1 MSASTRN
8 PPLPPASSLPGE
20 SRRHLRAFLD
30 YLQVECGLAQNTRLA
45 YRRDLCRFISGLGE
59 TAGDLARLTTT
70 DVERFLRRCHD
81 EGLSA
86 SSTGRAL
93 AAVRTFCRYL
103 VVNRALARDV
113 SAVVVPPKKWRRLPA
128 VLGDEHVRRI
138 LSAPSDEQD
147 AHALRDRAILT
158 LLYATGMRASELAG
172 LGVRDVNFNLGIVR
186 VMGKGGKER
195 IVPAAQAALDAVR
208 QYIQTDRTS
217 GADRMSAAN
226 TAGQATPAA
235 NRPAAADGKPNRP
248 AAADP
253 AGRLFLSRT
262 GKPMAREDVYRTVR
276 KYVRRAAVR
285 GKVTPHTMR
294 HAFATHLLAHGA
306 NLRSVQ
312 EMLGHA
318 DISTT
323 QIYTHVDAE
332 RLKSVHRQFH
342 PRG

>member
-1 MSASTRN
+1 MSASTRKQ
-8 PPLPPASSLPGE
+8 PLPPASSLPIE

-30 YLQVECGLAQNTRLA
+30 YLQVECGLALNTRLA

-59 TAGDLARLTTT
+59 TAGDLAKLTTA
-70 DVERFLRRCHD
+70 DIERFLRRCHD

-195 IVPAAQAALDAVR
+195 IVPAAEAALEAVR
-208 QYIQTDRTS
+208 QYIQTDRASAT
-217 GADRMSAAN
+217 AD
-226 TAGQATPAA
+226 AT
-235 NRPAAADGKPNRP
+235 
-248 AAADP
+248 
-253 AGRLFLSRT
+253 GRLLLSRT
-262 GKPMAREDVYRTVR
+262 GKPLAREDVYRTVR

-285 GKVTPHTMR
+285 GKVTPHTLR

>member
-1 MSASTRN
+1 
-8 PPLPPASSLPGE
+8 
-20 SRRHLRAFLD
+20 
-30 YLQVECGLAQNTRLA
+30 
-45 YRRDLCRFISGLGE
+45 
-59 TAGDLARLTTT
+59 
-70 DVERFLRRCHD
+70 
-81 EGLSA
+81 
-86 SSTGRAL
+86 
-93 AAVRTFCRYL
+93 
-103 VVNRALARDV
+103 V
-113 SAVVVPPKKWRRLPA
+113 SAVVAPPKKWRRLPA
-128 VLGDEHVRRI
+128 VLNDEHVRRI
-138 LSAPSDEQD
+138 LAAPSDEQD
-147 AHALRDRAILT
+147 AHSLRDRAILT
-158 LLYATGMRASELAG
+158 LLYATGIRASELAG
-172 LGVRDVNFNLGIVR
+172 LCVRDVNFNLGIVR
-186 VMGKGGKER
+186 VMGKGSKER
-195 IVPAAQAALDAVR
+195 IVPAAEAALEAVR

-217 GADRMSAAN
+217 GAADPAGRAAP
-226 TAGQATPAA
+226 AAA
-235 NRPAAADGKPNRP
+235 NRPAAADGKPNRA
-248 AAADP
+248 AAADGKP
-253 AGRLFLSRT
+253 NRAAAAPNAAAVNAAAVNSAGRLFLSRT

>member
-1 MSASTRN
+1 MSASTRKQ
-8 PPLPPASSLPGE
+8 PLPPASSLPIE

-30 YLQVECGLAQNTRLA
+30 YLQVECGLALNTRLA
-45 YRRDLCRFISGLGE
+45 YRRDLCRFISGLGA
-59 TAGDLARLTTT
+59 TAGDLAKLTTA
-70 DVERFLRRCHD
+70 DIERFLRRCHD

-186 VMGKGGKER
+186 VMGKGNKER
-195 IVPAAQAALDAVR
+195 IVPAAQAALEAVR
-208 QYIQTDRTS
+208 QYIQTDRASAT
-217 GADRMSAAN
+217 AD
-226 TAGQATPAA
+226 AT
-235 NRPAAADGKPNRP
+235 
-248 AAADP
+248 
-253 AGRLFLSRT
+253 GRLLLSRT
-262 GKPMAREDVYRTVR
+262 GKPLAREDVYRTVR

-285 GKVTPHTMR
+285 GKVTPHTLR

>member
-1 MSASTRN
+1 MSASTRKQ
-8 PPLPPASSLPGE
+8 PLPPASSLPIE

-30 YLQVECGLAQNTRLA
+30 YLQVECGLALNTRLA

-59 TAGDLARLTTT
+59 TAGDLAKLTTA
-70 DVERFLRRCHD
+70 DIERFLRRCHD

-195 IVPAAQAALDAVR
+195 IVPAAEAALEAVR
-208 QYIQTDRTS
+208 EYIQ
-217 GADRMSAAN
+217 ADR
-226 TAGQATPAA
+226 
-235 NRPAAADGKPNRP
+235 AAAT
-248 AAADP
+248 ADT
-253 AGRLFLSRT
+253 AGRLLLSRT
-262 GKPMAREDVYRTVR
+262 GKPLAREDVYRTVR

-285 GKVTPHTMR
+285 GKVTPHTLR

-318 DISTT
+318 DIATT
-323 QIYTHVDAE
+323 QIYTHVDAD
-332 RLKSVHRQFH
+332 RLKSIHRKFH
-342 PRG
+342 PRA

>member
-1 MSASTRN
+1 MSASTRKQL
-8 PPLPPASSLPGE
+8 LPPASSLPIE

-30 YLQVECGLAQNTRLA
+30 YLQVECGLALNTRLA
-45 YRRDLCRFISGLGE
+45 YRRDLCRFISHLGE
-59 TAGDLARLTTT
+59 NAGDLAKLTTT
-70 DVERFLRRCHD
+70 DVERFLRQCHG

-103 VVNRALARDV
+103 VVNRVLARDV

-128 VLGDEHVRRI
+128 VLNDEHVRRI
-138 LSAPSDEQD
+138 LAAPSDEQD
-147 AHALRDRAILT
+147 AHVLRDRAILT

-172 LGVRDVNFNLGIVR
+172 LCVRDVNFNLGIVR
-186 VMGKGGKER
+186 VMGKGSKER
-195 IVPAAQAALDAVR
+195 IVPAAEAALEAVR
-208 QYIQTDRTS
+208 EYIK
-217 GADRMSAAN
+217 ADR
-226 TAGQATPAA
+226 
-235 NRPAAADGKPNRP
+235 AAAT
-248 AAADP
+248 ADTT
-253 AGRLFLSRT
+253 GRLLLSRT
-262 GKPMAREDVYRTVR
+262 GKPLAREDVYRTVR
-276 KYVRRAAVR
+276 KYVRRAAIR
-285 GKVTPHTMR
+285 GRVTPHTMR

>member
-1 MSASTRN
+1 MSASTRKQ
-8 PPLPPASSLPGE
+8 PLPPASSLPIE

-30 YLQVECGLAQNTRLA
+30 YLQVECGLALNTRLA

-59 TAGDLARLTTT
+59 TAGDLAKLTTA
-70 DVERFLRRCHD
+70 DIERFLRRCHD

-195 IVPAAQAALDAVR
+195 IVPAAEAALEAVR
-208 QYIQTDRTS
+208 EYIQ
-217 GADRMSAAN
+217 ADR
-226 TAGQATPAA
+226 
-235 NRPAAADGKPNRP
+235 AAAT
-248 AAADP
+248 ADT
-253 AGRLFLSRT
+253 AGRLLLSRT
-262 GKPMAREDVYRTVR
+262 GKPLAREDVYRTVR

-285 GKVTPHTMR
+285 GKVTPHTLR

>member
-1 MSASTRN
+1 MSASTRKQ
-8 PPLPPASSLPGE
+8 PLPPASSLPGE

-30 YLQVECGLAQNTRLA
+30 YLQVECGLALNTRLA

-59 TAGDLARLTTT
+59 SAGDLAKLTTT

-103 VVNRALARDV
+103 VVNRTLARDV
-113 SAVVVPPKKWRRLPA
+113 SAVVVPPKKWSRLPA

-172 LGVRDVNFNLGIVR
+172 LNVRDVNFNLGIVR

-195 IVPAAQAALDAVR
+195 IVPAAEAALDAVR
-208 QYIQTDRTS
+208 QYIQTDRASAT
-217 GADRMSAAN
+217 AD
-226 TAGQATPAA
+226 AT
-235 NRPAAADGKPNRP
+235 
-248 AAADP
+248 
-253 AGRLFLSRT
+253 GRLLLSRT
-262 GKPMAREDVYRTVR
+262 GKPLAREDVYRTVR

-285 GKVTPHTMR
+285 GKVTPHTLR

>member
-1 MSASTRN
+1 
-8 PPLPPASSLPGE
+8 LPGE

-30 YLQVECGLAQNTRLA
+30 YLQVECGLALNTRLA

-208 QYIQTDRTS
+208 QYIQTDR
-217 GADRMSAAN
+217 AAA
-226 TAGQATPAA
+226 TAGRAAGATD
-235 NRPAAADGKPNRP
+235 RPAAA
-248 AAADP
+248 AD
-253 AGRLFLSRT
+253 ATGRLLLSRT

-285 GKVTPHTMR
+285 GKVTPHTLR

>member
-1 MSASTRN
+1 MSASTRKQ
-8 PPLPPASSLPGE
+8 PLPPASSLPIE

-30 YLQVECGLAQNTRLA
+30 YLQVECGLALNTRLA
-45 YRRDLCRFISGLGE
+45 YRRDLCRFISGLGA
-59 TAGDLARLTTT
+59 TAGDLAKLTTA
-70 DVERFLRRCHD
+70 DIERFLRRCHD

-195 IVPAAQAALDAVR
+195 IVPAAEAALEAVR
-208 QYIQTDRTS
+208 QYIQTDRASAT
-217 GADRMSAAN
+217 AD
-226 TAGQATPAA
+226 AT
-235 NRPAAADGKPNRP
+235 
-248 AAADP
+248 
-253 AGRLFLSRT
+253 GRLLLSRT
-262 GKPMAREDVYRTVR
+262 GKPLAREDVYRTVR

-285 GKVTPHTMR
+285 GKVTPHTLR

>member
-1 MSASTRN
+1 
-8 PPLPPASSLPGE
+8 LPGE

-45 YRRDLCRFISGLGE
+45 YRRDLCRFIAGLGE
-59 TAGDLARLTTT
+59 AADDLARLTTT
-70 DVERFLRRCHD
+70 DVEHFLRQCHD

-86 SSTGRAL
+86 NSTGRAL

-103 VVNRALARDV
+103 VLNRALARDV

-128 VLGDEHVRRI
+128 LLGDEHVRRI

-147 AHALRDRAILT
+147 AHALRDRAILM

-172 LGVRDVNFNLGIVR
+172 LNVHDVNYNLGILR

-195 IVPAAQAALDAVR
+195 IVPAAEAALDAVR
-208 QYIQTDRTS
+208 QYVRTDR
-217 GADRMSAAN
+217 AA
-226 TAGQATPAA
+226 
-235 NRPAAADGKPNRP
+235 

-253 AGRLFLSRT
+253 AGRLLLSRT
-262 GKPMAREDVYRTVR
+262 GKPLAREDVYRTVR

>member
-1 MSASTRN
+1 
-8 PPLPPASSLPGE
+8 
-20 SRRHLRAFLD
+20 
-30 YLQVECGLAQNTRLA
+30 
-45 YRRDLCRFISGLGE
+45 
-59 TAGDLARLTTT
+59 
-70 DVERFLRRCHD
+70 
-81 EGLSA
+81 
-86 SSTGRAL
+86 
-93 AAVRTFCRYL
+93 
-103 VVNRALARDV
+103 
-113 SAVVVPPKKWRRLPA
+113 

-195 IVPAAQAALDAVR
+195 IVPAAEAALEAVR
-208 QYIQTDRTS
+208 EYIQ
-217 GADRMSAAN
+217 ADR
-226 TAGQATPAA
+226 
-235 NRPAAADGKPNRP
+235 AAAT
-248 AAADP
+248 ADT
-253 AGRLFLSRT
+253 AGRLLLSRT
-262 GKPMAREDVYRTVR
+262 GKPLAREDVYRTVR

-285 GKVTPHTMR
+285 GKVTPHTLR

>member
-1 MSASTRN
+1 MSASTRKQ
-8 PPLPPASSLPGE
+8 PLPPASSLPIE

-30 YLQVECGLAQNTRLA
+30 YLQVECGLALNTRLA
-45 YRRDLCRFISGLGE
+45 YRRDLCRFISRLGE
-59 TAGDLARLTTT
+59 SAGDLARLTTA

-113 SAVVVPPKKWRRLPA
+113 SAVVVPPKKWNRLPA

-172 LGVRDVNFNLGIVR
+172 LCVRDVNFNLGIVR
-186 VMGKGGKER
+186 VMGKGSKER
-195 IVPAAQAALDAVR
+195 IVPAAEAALDAVR
-208 QYIQTDRTS
+208 QYIQTDR
-217 GADRMSAAN
+217 AA
-226 TAGQATPAA
+226 
-235 NRPAAADGKPNRP
+235 AAADTTGRAS
-248 AAADP
+248 AAADT

-262 GKPMAREDVYRTVR
+262 GKPLAREDVYRTTR

-285 GKVTPHTMR
+285 GKVTPHTLR

>member
-1 MSASTRN
+1 MSASTRKQ
-8 PPLPPASSLPGE
+8 PLPPASSLPIE

-59 TAGDLARLTTT
+59 TAGDLAKLTTT
-70 DVERFLRRCHD
+70 DIEHFLRQCHD

-86 SSTGRAL
+86 GSTGRGL
-93 AAVRTFCRYL
+93 AAVRMFCRYL
-103 VVNRALARDV
+103 VVNRVLARDV
-113 SAVVVPPKKWRRLPA
+113 SAVVAPPKKWRRLPA
-128 VLGDEHVRRI
+128 VLNDEHVRRI

-147 AHALRDRAILT
+147 THSLRDRAILT
-158 LLYATGMRASELAG
+158 LLYATGIRASELAG
-172 LGVRDVNFNLGIVR
+172 LCVRDVNFNLGIVR
-186 VMGKGGKER
+186 VMGKGSKER
-195 IVPAAQAALDAVR
+195 IVPVAEAALDAVR
-208 QYIQTDRTS
+208 QYIQTDRATAT
-217 GADRMSAAN
+217 AD
-226 TAGQATPAA
+226 TT
-235 NRPAAADGKPNRP
+235 
-248 AAADP
+248 
-253 AGRLFLSRT
+253 GRLLLSRT
-262 GKPMAREDVYRTVR
+262 GKPLAREDVYRTVR

-285 GKVTPHTMR
+285 GKVTPHTLR

>member
-208 QYIQTDRTS
+208 QYIQTDR
-217 GADRMSAAN
+217 AA
-226 TAGQATPAA
+226 
-235 NRPAAADGKPNRP
+235 AAAD
-248 AAADP
+248 AT
-253 AGRLFLSRT
+253 GRLLLSRT
-262 GKPMAREDVYRTVR
+262 GKPLAREDVYRTVR

-285 GKVTPHTMR
+285 GKVTPHTLR

>member
-1 MSASTRN
+1 
-8 PPLPPASSLPGE
+8 LPIE

-30 YLQVECGLAQNTRLA
+30 YLQVECGLALNTRLA
-45 YRRDLCRFISGLGE
+45 YRRDLCRFISRLGE
-59 TAGDLARLTTT
+59 SAGDLAKLTTT
-70 DVERFLRRCHD
+70 DIERFLRRCHD

-113 SAVVVPPKKWRRLPA
+113 SAVVVPPKKGTRLPA

-172 LGVRDVNFNLGIVR
+172 LGVCDVNFNLGIVR
-186 VMGKGGKER
+186 VMGKGNKER
-195 IVPAAQAALDAVR
+195 IVPAAEAALDAVR
-208 QYIQTDRTS
+208 QYIQ
-217 GADRMSAAN
+217 ADRAAA
-226 TAGQATPAA
+226 TADPAGRAT
-235 NRPAAADGKPNRP
+235 AADGKPNRAV
-248 AAADP
+248 AAATTRAAANT

-262 GKPMAREDVYRTVR
+262 GKPLAREDVYRTVR

-285 GKVTPHTMR
+285 GKVTPHTLR

>member
-1 MSASTRN
+1 MSAVIRKQ
-8 PPLPPASSLPGE
+8 PLPPASSLPIE
-20 SRRHLRAFLD
+20 SRGHLRAFLD
-30 YLQVECGLAQNTRLA
+30 YLQVECGLAQNTCLA
-45 YRRDLCRFISGLGE
+45 YRRDLCRFISGLGPA
-59 TAGDLARLTTT
+59 AGNLAKLTTA
-70 DVERFLRRCHD
+70 DVEHFLRQCHD

-86 SSTGRAL
+86 GSTGRAL

-128 VLGDEHVRRI
+128 VLNDEHVRRI
-138 LSAPSDEQD
+138 LAAPSDEQD

-158 LLYATGMRASELAG
+158 LLYATGIRASELAG
-172 LGVRDVNFNLGIVR
+172 LCVRDVNFNLGIVR
-186 VMGKGGKER
+186 VMGKGSKER
-195 IVPAAQAALDAVR
+195 IVPAAEAALDAVR
-208 QYIQTDRTS
+208 QYIQTDR
-217 GADRMSAAN
+217 ASAAD
-226 TAGQATPAA
+226 TAGRAA
-235 NRPAAADGKPNRP
+235 PTADTTGRAAADT
-248 AAADP
+248 

>member
-1 MSASTRN
+1 MSASTRKQ
-8 PPLPPASSLPGE
+8 PLPPASSLPIE

-30 YLQVECGLAQNTRLA
+30 YLQVECGLALNTRLA

-59 TAGDLARLTTT
+59 TAGDLAKLTTA
-70 DVERFLRRCHD
+70 DIERFLRRCHD

-195 IVPAAQAALDAVR
+195 IVPAAEAALEAVR
-208 QYIQTDRTS
+208 EYIQ
-217 GADRMSAAN
+217 ADRA
-226 TAGQATPAA
+226 
-235 NRPAAADGKPNRP
+235 AAADT
-248 AAADP
+248 
-253 AGRLFLSRT
+253 AGRLLLSRT
-262 GKPMAREDVYRTVR
+262 GKPLAREDVYRTVR

-285 GKVTPHTMR
+285 GKVTPHTLR

>member
-1 MSASTRN
+1 MSASTRKQ
-8 PPLPPASSLPGE
+8 PLPPASSLPIE

-30 YLQVECGLAQNTRLA
+30 YLQVECGLALNTRLA
-45 YRRDLCRFISGLGE
+45 YRRDLCRFISGLGA
-59 TAGDLARLTTT
+59 TAGDLAKLTTA
-70 DVERFLRRCHD
+70 DIERFLRRCHD

-172 LGVRDVNFNLGIVR
+172 LNVRDVNFNLGIVR

-195 IVPAAQAALDAVR
+195 IVPAAEAALDAVR
-208 QYIQTDRTS
+208 QYIQTDRASAT
-217 GADRMSAAN
+217 AD
-226 TAGQATPAA
+226 AT
-235 NRPAAADGKPNRP
+235 
-248 AAADP
+248 
-253 AGRLFLSRT
+253 GRLLLSRT
-262 GKPMAREDVYRTVR
+262 GKPLAREDVYRTVR

-285 GKVTPHTMR
+285 GKVTPHTLR

>member
-1 MSASTRN
+1 MSASTRKQ
-8 PPLPPASSLPGE
+8 PLPSASSLPIE

-30 YLQVECGLAQNTRLA
+30 YLQVECGLALNTRLA
-45 YRRDLCRFISGLGE
+45 YRRDLCRFISRLGE
-59 TAGDLARLTTT
+59 SAGDLARLTTT

-113 SAVVVPPKKWRRLPA
+113 SAVVVPPKKWNRLPA

-172 LGVRDVNFNLGIVR
+172 LCVRDVNFNLGIVR
-186 VMGKGGKER
+186 VMGKGSKER
-195 IVPAAQAALDAVR
+195 IVPAAEAALDAVR
-208 QYIQTDRTS
+208 QYIQTDR
-217 GADRMSAAN
+217 
-226 TAGQATPAA
+226 
-235 NRPAAADGKPNRP
+235 AAAT
-248 AAADP
+248 AD
-253 AGRLFLSRT
+253 ATGRLLLSRT
-262 GKPMAREDVYRTVR
+262 GKPLAREDVYRTVR

-285 GKVTPHTMR
+285 GKVTPHTLR

>member
-1 MSASTRN
+1 
-8 PPLPPASSLPGE
+8 LPIE

-30 YLQVECGLAQNTRLA
+30 YLQVECGLALNTRLA

-59 TAGDLARLTTT
+59 TAGDLAKLTTA
-70 DVERFLRRCHD
+70 DIERFLRRCHD

-195 IVPAAQAALDAVR
+195 IVPAAEAALEAVR
-208 QYIQTDRTS
+208 QYVQTDRATP
-217 GADRMSAAN
+217 
-226 TAGQATPAA
+226 TAGT
-235 NRPAAADGKPNRP
+235 
-248 AAADP
+248 

-262 GKPMAREDVYRTVR
+262 GKPLAREDVYRTVR

-285 GKVTPHTMR
+285 GKVTPHTLR

>member
-1 MSASTRN
+1 
-8 PPLPPASSLPGE
+8 LPIE

-30 YLQVECGLAQNTRLA
+30 YLQVECGLALNTRLA
-45 YRRDLCRFISGLGE
+45 YRRDLCRFISGLGA
-59 TAGDLARLTTT
+59 TAGDLAKLTTA
-70 DVERFLRRCHD
+70 DIERFLRRCHD
-81 EGLSA
+81 ESLSA

-195 IVPAAQAALDAVR
+195 IVPAAEAALEAVR
-208 QYIQTDRTS
+208 EYIQ
-217 GADRMSAAN
+217 ADR
-226 TAGQATPAA
+226 
-235 NRPAAADGKPNRP
+235 AAAT
-248 AAADP
+248 ADT
-253 AGRLFLSRT
+253 AGRLLLSRT
-262 GKPMAREDVYRTVR
+262 GKPLAREDVYRTVR

-285 GKVTPHTMR
+285 GKVTPHTLR